1 MGILYALWYEHLWNS
16 WNIVHYKYGR
26 LGEWAYQKENVT
38 EKQEE
43 TDIYVQTGICI
54 MQQKG
59 FKKGK
64 NINVFVCM
72 NVKSLCFLVCS
83 FVRVCV

>member
-1 MGILYALWYEHLWNS
+1 
-16 WNIVHYKYGR
+16 
-26 LGEWAYQKENVT
+26 
-38 EKQEE
+38 
-43 TDIYVQTGICI
+43 

-83 FVRVCV
+83 FVRVCVCNVHGVFPRKMYSSSQKGKRNLLREPCMVALSAEKWGERERKGFLKYL